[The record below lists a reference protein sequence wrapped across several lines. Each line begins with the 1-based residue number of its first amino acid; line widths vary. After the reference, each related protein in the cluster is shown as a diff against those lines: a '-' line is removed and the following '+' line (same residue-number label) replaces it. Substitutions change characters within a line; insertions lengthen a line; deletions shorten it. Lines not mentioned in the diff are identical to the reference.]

1 MECDYLCGCKT
12 FFIHDYKSYVL
23 AYIYVIC
30 VYLANTLISYS
41 HIFWE
46 SKSALVR
53 LLLLY
58 WCCSSIFF
66 LDKQLCQMRNHV
78 HILACKIHIDIITY
92 ILNKYLVFFLV
103 YKILKRVWPLA
114 NIELILWKY
123 FLSENIRCCKLKSTN
138 KTNRTFCT
146 TYFFLQLILSLL
158 CYNILQITAIRVRRR
173 YVCTTK

>member
-92 ILNKYLVFFLV
+92 ILNKYLVFFLG
-103 YKILKRVWPLA
+103 YKNTKESMA
-114 NIELILWKY
+114 NIGLILWKY
-123 FLSENIRCCKLKSTN
+123 FLSEKIQCCKLKSTT
-138 KTNRTFCT
+138 KQIEVF
-146 TYFFLQLILSLL
+146 
-158 CYNILQITAIRVRRR
+158 YNIFFF
-173 YVCTTK
+173 YN

>member
-1 MECDYLCGCKT
+1 MITYLCGCKT

-78 HILACKIHIDIITY
+78 HILACKIHIDITTY
-92 ILNKYLVFFLV
+92 ILNKYT
-103 YKILKRVWPLA
+103 KESMA
-114 NIELILWKY
+114 NIGLILWKY
-123 FLSENIRCCKLKSTN
+123 LLKNFCQKKFNVASWKHNIIFFYNYFLANCVIQFFCKSQQSECEEGMCAPP
-138 KTNRTFCT
+138 NRH
-146 TYFFLQLILSLL
+146 
-158 CYNILQITAIRVRRR
+158 
-173 YVCTTK
+173 

>member
-92 ILNKYLVFFLV
+92 ILNKYLVFFLG
-103 YKILKRVWPLA
+103 YKNTKESMA
-114 NIELILWKY
+114 NIGLILWKY
-123 FLSENIRCCKLKSTN
+123 FLSEKIRCCKLKSTN

-146 TYFFLQLILSLL
+146 TNFFSTINS
-158 CYNILQITAIRVRRR
+158 
-173 YVCTTK
+173 

>member
-92 ILNKYLVFFLV
+92 ILNKYLVFFLG
-103 YKILKRVWPLA
+103 YKNTKESMAIGQHWINFVKIFSVRKNSMLQ
-114 NIELILWKY
+114 IE
-123 FLSENIRCCKLKSTN
+123 NNN
-138 KTNRTFCT
+138 KTNRTFCI
-146 TYFFLQLILSLL
+146 TYFFSTINS
-158 CYNILQITAIRVRRR
+158 
-173 YVCTTK
+173 

>member
-92 ILNKYLVFFLV
+92 ILNKYLVFFLG
-103 YKILKRVWPLA
+103 YKNTKENIWPLA
-114 NIELILWKY
+114 NIGLILWKY
-123 FLSENIRCCKLKSTN
+123 FLSKKNSMLQVEIN
-138 KTNRTFCT
+138 KQN
-146 TYFFLQLILSLL
+146 
-158 CYNILQITAIRVRRR
+158 
-173 YVCTTK
+173 K